1 MGGHGYAVV
10 KATREMIETEF
21 VCLPRP
27 VEPKDAEMVAQYFIG
42 SGIARDCGPVVTF
55 RSLKRR
61 SSKGIR
67 SFLFE
72 PHSLGKRDREG
83 YYSRY
88 RVRRFQDV
96 GSFRAASEFYA
107 QLRN

>member
-55 RSLKRR
+55 RS
-61 SSKGIR
+61 
-67 SFLFE
+67 
-72 PHSLGKRDREG
+72 DREG